1 MALNICLEAIIRL
14 FFEVIRVLFGDVTII
29 FKSSNIIAGLVEYLG
44 SQIPAL
50 ISTLKWIFI
59 FILISMLSKNQL
71 LKKVI
76 ILGIP
81 FLVGLL
87 SYIPFI
93 GNLLAV
99 GAGILTMRI
108 VVISWVFVL
117 WSDDRIHWL
126 LRIFATPGVMII
138 AALNAVFPYTSV
150 FGNLGYA
157 FLTSYVP
164 EVAAF
169 LFIVVMGLIFIISQ
183 SWTGLCEVLNFVL
196 VKWETIR
203 YEGWGAAIFGCLVF
217 IRNKVVNVKYDLK

>member
-29 FKSSNIIAGLVEYLG
+29 FKSANIIAGLGEYFY
-44 SQIPAL
+44 SQTPAL
-50 ISTLKWIFI
+50 VSTLKWIFI
-59 FILISMLSKNQL
+59 FILVSMLSKNEL
-71 LKKVI
+71 LKKMI

-93 GNLLAV
+93 GGYLAV

-117 WSDDRIHWL
+117 WSDERVHPL
-126 LRIFATPGVMII
+126 LRAFATPGVMII

-157 FLTSYVP
+157 FLTSYAP

-169 LFIVVMGLIFIISQ
+169 LFVVIMGLLFILTS
-183 SWTGLCEVLNFVL
+183 SWTWLCELVNFVL
-196 VKWETIR
+196 IKWETIR
-203 YEGWGAAIFGCLVF
+203 YEGWAAAIFGCLVF
-217 IRNKVVNVKYDLK
+217 IRNKVVNVKYYLK